1 MAQKHD
7 SVIVHNGREIKRLSI
22 KINKI
27 MWFLSVLIVLNLIA
41 IAGIVITMLTN
52 FNLTDFGIIK

>member
-1 MAQKHD
+1 MTQKYD
-7 SVIVHNGREIKRLSI
+7 SVIVHNGREIKRLSK

-52 FNLTDFGIIK
+52 FNLTDFGVIK